1 MVDNFEVALVKE
13 ICPVCGVAHN
23 GPIVMN
29 TLLTEAKAAEVKKMH
44 QQVVGVADQPCESCK
59 EYMKQGVI
67 LLTVD
72 ESKTTDHRNPWRT
85 GGFIVVSEDWIN
97 RAFDEEIAKELTA
110 KRVGYIPHS
119 LAVSIGL
126 LKES

>member
-1 MVDNFEVALVKE
+1 MADNFEVALAKE
-13 ICPVCGVAHN
+13 ICPVCGEAHD

-29 TLLTEAKAAEVKKMH
+29 SLLTKKEADKVKQMH